1 MTQACLQLPIVE
13 ANRAGR
19 FLADWRETR
28 SAVALR
34 PGACSGY
41 LVITTPIAEGEK
53 FDGLQASI
61 AEQPV
66 IVVAEQWPGDRQ
78 RFTLA
83 HELGH
88 LLLGGRLSAELN
100 EEQACN
106 RFAGA
111 FLLPASTLRNQLGA
125 KRHMLEIQELY
136 LLKHEFGLSMA
147 ACLYRAK
154 DLGIITPQTHK
165 PTNPQAFKRG
175 VFETG
180 LAQAGAG
187 QSLPAGTS
195 FAVSTAGVPGAGRRH
210 CRRVQGGRTAGN
222 GSTSISP
229 YTENGVD
236 RRLARIIPQQ
246 KVQHQLFLSF

>member
-165 PTNPQAFKRG
+165 RLSVVFSKQGWRKQEPVNPCPQEQALLFQQLVYRALNVIKLSAAPASR
-175 VFETG
+175 
-180 LAQAGAG
+180 AQ
-187 QSLPAGTS
+187 PAD
-195 FAVSTAGVPGAGRRH
+195 FVTA
-210 CRRVQGGRTAGN
+210 
-222 GSTSISP
+222 
-229 YTENGVD
+229 
-236 RRLARIIPQQ
+236 
-246 KVQHQLFLSF
+246 